1 MFAGETSIGKLV
13 ARRSART
20 EAVLSRLRLSHLLSN
35 ADFTPPGFPPHA
47 ILIVRHAAGPRPV
60 NLAASSLNSKWEAAV
75 RENITRLY
83 RGAERPA
90 QGIFRA
96 GAQAV
101 LFADFGEW
109 LACLGL
115 AAQRGVIAQTWYWR
129 ASLQQ
134 EGPLSSFTLARVWT
148 RAPRFVPAAI
158 AHLAHLGRAA
168 EVLKLFSPRESN
180 EVFTALA
187 VEWGLSKVAAHPEA
201 SDFDEP
207 IAKDEWPGN
216 PVLTTAIKPQYNSE
230 PQGQSAKR
238 SRKNDGLISSSRV
251 NQGRGATLPPW
262 NRWTPALEKSCAELP
277 VETQLLLATGI
288 ALFHAPALARSP
300 SFADEV
306 NRWLLATR
314 EIREGPEKKPQQIKT
329 EGRESYQAVRNQAS
343 PLTTKLLPSV
353 TPLKRV
359 QISSAVESDV
369 VSEVERVTPGET
381 RGVAELVSPTRQ
393 SDRGALTAEPV
404 EVEPARFWRGL
415 SGSSTKIGG
424 LLFLLNLLQQT
435 ELPESFDEDLNLSQ
449 HISGWGLVELLGKA
463 LLAPLG
469 ETFPDDPLWSILAS
483 LDGRA
488 PGEVPAASLPA
499 MPAYRM
505 PAVWLKRFVSLDEPW
520 VVTSTPN
527 RFRLWHRSGKFAVV
541 DCPLDSL
548 NMAEQANSEL
558 ERYRAQGISPRLEQ
572 KRSRQRQSASSSSP
586 VLTQIP
592 GWSELPRGLREWMRR
607 TFPFLHYLLV
617 RALRDDVAGPED
629 LARVLLLKTGSVYST
644 ATHIDLVMPMDQI
657 AVAVRQTGLDA
668 NPGWLRDLRRVVSF
682 HFE

>member
-20 EAVLSRLRLSHLLSN
+20 EAVLLRLRISHLLSN

-47 ILIVRHAAGPRPV
+47 ILIVRHAVGPRPV
-60 NLAASSLNSKWEAAV
+60 NLATSRLNSKWEAEV

-90 QGIFRA
+90 RGIFRA

-101 LFADFGEW
+101 LFADIGEW

-115 AAQRGVIAQTWYWR
+115 AARSGVIAQTWYWR

-134 EGPLSSFTLARVWT
+134 EGVLSSFTLARVWT

-158 AHLAHLGRAA
+158 AHLAQLGRAA

-187 VEWGLSKVAAHPEA
+187 AEWGLSKVAAHPKGPGVA
-201 SDFDEP
+201 EP
-207 IAKDEWPGN
+207 KPKDEWPGN
-216 PVLTTAIKPQYNSE
+216 PGLTTAINPQDDSE
-230 PQGQSAKR
+230 LQGQPAKR
-238 SRKNDGLISSSRV
+238 SRNNDELISSAGRV
-251 NQGRGATLPPW
+251 NQDRGATLPPW
-262 NRWTPALEKSCAELP
+262 NRWTPELEKSCAQLP
-277 VETQLLLATGI
+277 VETQLLLASGI

-300 SFADEV
+300 CFADEV
-306 NRWLLATR
+306 NRWLLATG
-314 EIREGPEKKPQQIKT
+314 ELREGTKEQPQQIKF
-329 EGRESYQAVRNQAS
+329 EDREPCQAVRNQAS
-343 PLTTKLLPSV
+343 PFTTKLLPSV
-353 TPLKRV
+353 TPLKGV
-359 QISSAVESDV
+359 QISSAV
-369 VSEVERVTPGET
+369 VSEVERVKPRET
-381 RGVAELVSPTRQ
+381 RGVAELVSPTSQ
-393 SDRGALTAEPV
+393 SVEGATTAETAETV

-424 LLFLLNLLQQT
+424 VLFLLNLLQQT

-463 LLAPLG
+463 LLAPLA

-488 PGEVPAASLPA
+488 PGDVPAASLSV
-499 MPAYRM
+499 MTAYRI

-527 RFRLWHRSGKFAVV
+527 RFRLWHRSGNFAVV

-548 NMAEQANSEL
+548 NMAEQANVEL
-558 ERYRAQGISPRLEQ
+558 ERYRALGISPGLEQ
-572 KRSRQRQSASSSSP
+572 KRSRQRQSASLSFP
-586 VLTQIP
+586 VLPRIA
-592 GWSELPRGLREWMRR
+592 GWSKLPRSLREWMRA

-668 NPGWLRDLRRVVSF
+668 NPGWLRDLRRVISF
-682 HFE
+682 HFV